1 MSAFQLAFIN
11 SASGETGRGQA
22 VVRGGTNHPEAV
34 TIVYTPYPVKKLP
47 NQEVIPS
54 LFMK

>member
-1 MSAFQLAFIN
+1 MGAFQLAFIN